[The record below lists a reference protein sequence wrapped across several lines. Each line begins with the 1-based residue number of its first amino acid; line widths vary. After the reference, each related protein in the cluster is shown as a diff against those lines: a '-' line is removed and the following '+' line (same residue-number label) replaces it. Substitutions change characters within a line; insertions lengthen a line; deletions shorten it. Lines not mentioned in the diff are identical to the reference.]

1 MADAYIVDAVRT
13 AGGRR
18 NGKLAGW
25 HPADLAGE
33 VLDAL
38 VARTRID
45 PMAIDDVI
53 LGCVTQ
59 AGEQSFCV
67 CPLDAAIEVFREH
80 GFEGTSA
87 DMLARRLRVGRQ
99 GDCQIRL

>member
-59 AGEQSFCV
+59 AGEQSF
-67 CPLDAAIEVFREH
+67 AF
-80 GFEGTSA
+80 
-87 DMLARRLRVGRQ
+87 ARWTRRSRCSGSMGSRALRPTCSYVG
-99 GDCQIRL
+99 